1 MEVDVK
7 IRYQFPQVFEP
18 GIVHCKERM
27 CSVLVPHSVAIQA
40 NLNDERFVSN
50 HQCMR
55 GGGHQIPNCIGGTR
69 VLKQEK
75 SMQSLA
81 CQALDIAPVLFFRGA
96 QCGDSRSNAGDIK
109 SIPLG
114 TVSKVSE
121 AIRQL

>member
-18 GIVHCKERM
+18 GIVRYEERM
-27 CSVLVPHSVAIQA
+27 CFVLVPHSVAIQA

-50 HQCMR
+50 HQC
-55 GGGHQIPNCIGGTR
+55 IR
-69 VLKQEK
+69 VQEK

-81 CQALDIAPVLFFRGA
+81 CQALDIAPVLFSRGA
-96 QCGDSRSNAGDIK
+96 RCGNLRSNAGDIE
-109 SIPLG
+109 SIPVG
-114 TVSKVSE
+114 TVSRVSG